1 MVFTIKINGDE
12 NLTFKVLNFDGT
24 TFSMEPKLTLATDDL
39 KTVKSAFTD
48 LKLLEVF
55 RDETQI
61 GSFTSYDTYKDI
73 SFESGIYDSS
83 TGEWID
89 VLNVTLTKASIV
101 DQVQRLDAKVN
112 QVVDPD
118 TLSVDEYKEY
128 LQEKNK
134 AALAE
139 FLTDQSVEF
148 NGKPYGVGEDDQ
160 NEMALNLMQY
170 QALTQAGQEVSLEWH
185 SKKSKCEAFT
195 AEEFLTLTA
204 MIKAFVYP
212 YYQYMQTIKEA
223 IFGAST
229 KEELDKIV
237 IKYELIP
244 VEQPDPTESTTPSE
258 GEGTDT
264 DEKTDETEKDSATTE
279 GNEDKDDTESHE

>member
-39 KTVKSAFTD
+39 KAVKSAFTD

-61 GSFTSYDTYKDI
+61 GSFTSYDAYKDI
-73 SFESGIYDSS
+73 SFESGIHDSS

-139 FLTDQSVEF
+139 FLADQSVEF
-148 NGKPYGVGEDDQ
+148 NGKPYGVSEEDQ

-170 QALTQAGQEVSLEWH
+170 QALTQAGQEVALEWH

-212 YYQYMQTIKEA
+212 YYQKMQVIKEA
-223 IFGAST
+223 IFGSVT
-229 KEELDKIV
+229 KEELDKIE

-244 VEQPDPTESTTPSE
+244 VEPTESTTPSG
-258 GEGTDT
+258 GEGTDKKDT
-264 DEKTDETEKDSATTE
+264 DTSEKTDEKEKDSVTTE
-279 GNEDKDDTESHE
+279 K

>member
-39 KTVKSAFTD
+39 KAVKSAFTD

-55 RDETQI
+55 RDEVQI
-61 GSFTSYDTYKDI
+61 GSFTSYDAYKDI

-139 FLTDQSVEF
+139 FLADQSVEF
-148 NGKPYGVGEDDQ
+148 NGKPYGVSEEDQ

-170 QALTQAGQEVSLEWH
+170 QALTQAGQEVVLEWH

-212 YYQYMQTIKEA
+212 YYQKMQVIKEA
-223 IFGAST
+223 IFGSVT
-229 KEELDKIV
+229 KEELDKIE

-244 VEQPDPTESTTPSE
+244 VEQSTTPSE
-258 GEGTDT
+258 GEDTDI

-279 GNEDKDDTESHE
+279 ENQDKDGAESQE

>member
-39 KTVKSAFTD
+39 KAVKSAFTD

-229 KEELDKIV
+229 KRGIR
-237 IKYELIP
+237 
-244 VEQPDPTESTTPSE
+244 
-258 GEGTDT
+258 
-264 DEKTDETEKDSATTE
+264 
-279 GNEDKDDTESHE
+279 

>member
-39 KTVKSAFTD
+39 KAVKSAFTD

-89 VLNVTLTKASIV
+89 VLNVPLTKASIV

-128 LQEKNK
+128 L
-134 AALAE
+134 
-139 FLTDQSVEF
+139 
-148 NGKPYGVGEDDQ
+148 
-160 NEMALNLMQY
+160 
-170 QALTQAGQEVSLEWH
+170 H
-185 SKKSKCEAFT
+185 
-195 AEEFLTLTA
+195 
-204 MIKAFVYP
+204 
-212 YYQYMQTIKEA
+212 
-223 IFGAST
+223 
-229 KEELDKIV
+229 
-237 IKYELIP
+237 
-244 VEQPDPTESTTPSE
+244 
-258 GEGTDT
+258 
-264 DEKTDETEKDSATTE
+264 
-279 GNEDKDDTESHE
+279 

>member
-39 KTVKSAFTD
+39 KAVKSAFTNF
-48 LKLLEVF
+48 KLLEVF
-55 RDETQI
+55 RDEVQI
-61 GSFTSYDTYKDI
+61 GSFTSYDAYKDI

-139 FLTDQSVEF
+139 FLADQSVEF
-148 NGKPYGVGEDDQ
+148 NGKPYGVSEEDQ

-170 QALTQAGQEVSLEWH
+170 QALTQAGQEVALEWH

-212 YYQYMQTIKEA
+212 YYQKMQVIKEA
-223 IFGAST
+223 IFGSVT
-229 KEELDKIV
+229 KEELDKIE

-244 VEQPDPTESTTPSE
+244 VEQPTTPSE
-258 GEGTDT
+258 GEDTDKKDTDT
-264 DEKTDETEKDSATTE
+264 SEK
-279 GNEDKDDTESHE
+279 

>member
-39 KTVKSAFTD
+39 KAVKSAFTD

>member
-1 MVFTIKINGDE
+1 MALTIKINGDE

-24 TFSMEPKLTLATDDL
+24 MFSMEPKLTLATDDL
-39 KTVKSAFTD
+39 NAVKSAFTD

-139 FLTDQSVEF
+139 FLADQSVEF
-148 NGKPYGVGEDDQ
+148 NGKPYGVSEEDQ

-170 QALTQAGQEVSLEWH
+170 QALTQAGQEVTLEWH

-212 YYQYMQTIKEA
+212 YYQKMQVIKEA
-223 IFGAST
+223 IFGSVT
-229 KEELDKIV
+229 KEELDKID

-244 VEQPDPTESTTPSE
+244 VKQPTTPSE
-258 GEGTDT
+258 GEDTDKKDTDT
-264 DEKTDETEKDSATTE
+264 SEKTDEKEKDSVTTE
-279 GNEDKDDTESHE
+279 K